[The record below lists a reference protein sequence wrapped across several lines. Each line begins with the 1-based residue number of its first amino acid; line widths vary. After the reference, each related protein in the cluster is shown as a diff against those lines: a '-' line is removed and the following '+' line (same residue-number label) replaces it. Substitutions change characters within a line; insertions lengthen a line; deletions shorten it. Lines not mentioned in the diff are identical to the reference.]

1 MDKNQKKNFTD
12 WGRPG
17 NKWHQIHCG
26 NDTELDGATDYIDD
40 ENEATGSETGSQIRK
55 RRQME
60 IDITQPQII
69 PQPEKP
75 KLTNR
80 KVQNHASFHAM
91 SHQYDSSRT
100 PW

>member
-1 MDKNQKKNFTD
+1 MLSRKPKKNFTD

-17 NKWHQIHCG
+17 NRWHQIHCG
-26 NDTELDGATDYIDD
+26 NETTLAEDD
-40 ENEATGSETGSQIRK
+40 VTVDETGSQIRK

-80 KVQNHASFHAM
+80 KTYSIFYVG
-91 SHQYDSSRT
+91 
-100 PW
+100 